1 MNARRTSAV
10 SAGHCRSNQS
20 LHAYKRF
27 FPLLQACGLFVDF
40 EREFARVFALVLRFD
55 LRASIKQSIV
65 ATLTE
70 ARVVA
75 DYGRQLLK
83 RARLR
88 VNLDPFE
95 EFSDAQIWSAL
106 EKAHLAEFVRTLA
119 DGLGHEIADGGSNL
133 RCAAT
138 IFAYSKRL
146 FLASASVSS
155 FALRAPFFERQMCSF
170 STRRPPRSTT
180 KRTRSFS

>member
-1 MNARRTSAV
+1 MQPFAGKTTITSLLFRLV
-10 SAGHCRSNQS
+10 EPTEGEIRIGETPIRELGRSLRSRLTIIPQEPM
-20 LHAYKRF
+20 LF
-27 FPLLQACGLFVDF
+27 CG
-40 EREFARVFALVLRFD
+40 
-55 LRASIKQSIV
+55 
-65 ATLTE
+65 
-70 ARVVA
+70 
-75 DYGRQLLK
+75 
-83 RARLR
+83 RLR